1 MAGLVVPGV
10 RVEARFDILPPLP
23 AASGILGAVGI
34 VDRPPAQAG
43 LVSVT
48 KVAEIK
54 DLLGPGTEVSMP
66 QVVEA
71 LANGA
76 SEVLVSPV
84 AGGASA
90 VADLLNANSQSA
102 VRLRCRSK
110 GAWGNELS
118 ADVRAVLG
126 GDDGKTPVRV
136 TLRLLRGGRVV
147 ESFSDLR
154 ILPGAVDDL
163 FQTINASSRYV
174 VALDPGFDGAVPAAG
189 TYSPGNDN
197 TMSVPRDGSTTPL
210 MQLVVADGASPD
222 GLSVQIALSSDKRT
236 IAVQLFQGGLQESF
250 TGLVTDPDD
259 DNYLPL
265 VLQTQSRLVRA
276 RIDNSL
282 AVDARMPKA
291 TDAPVAFHDGAS
303 PSTQQ
308 YADAIEVLADDT
320 RADLVLAAIEPG
332 RPRGEVRTIHQ
343 LLAAHAV
350 KMADEGAP
358 RIAFGSLAADEKSLG
373 DIREHSAL
381 VRSRRFALV
390 APSGAE
396 GAVAGL
402 IGRLNPQDSP
412 TFKPVPL
419 FGRAPAGFRQG
430 DLNRLLGPTTNLL
443 VVQDRAGHGVVVL
456 RGLDT
461 SGDQISVT
469 RVADQAIRETKAIS
483 ENFIGEL
490 NSEQAR
496 TALKQQIVG
505 TLTRME
511 RAGALVPSTDGKD
524 PAFIVD
530 VYSTQLDFA
539 QGIVRVDIAVRP
551 VRAIDYIYATIRVKN

>member
-66 QVVEA
+66 QIVEA

-147 ESFSDLR
+147 EAFSDLR

-197 TMSVPRDGSTTPL
+197 TMTIPRDGSTTPL

-222 GLSVQIALSSDKRT
+222 GLSVQVALSSDKRT
-236 IAVQLFQGGLQESF
+236 ISVQLFQGGLQESF

-343 LLAAHAV
+343 QLAAHAV
-350 KMADEGAP
+350 KMADDGAP

-412 TFKPVPL
+412 TFKSVPL
-419 FGRAPAGFRQG
+419 FGRAPAAFRQG

-490 NSEQAR
+490 NTDAAR
-496 TALKQQIVG
+496 TALKQQIVA

-511 RAGALVPSTDGKD
+511 RAGALVPSTDGTD

-551 VRAIDYIYATIRVKN
+551 VRAVDYIYATIRVKN